1 MTKLELSFQ
10 QFLINLATCNG
21 STSLLTESF
30 DVSINVELS
39 APLANAVRKC
49 LVILM
54 DQLIPHECF
63 Y

>member
-39 APLANAVRKC
+39 APLANAVRKMSC
-49 LVILM
+49 DFNGPI
-54 DQLIPHECF
+54 DTA
-63 Y
+63 